1 MQVAIGDKLHIFDA
15 LTVANF
21 DQISCKGLGPEAGP
35 RTLAALLQ
43 AEGVVKVL
51 HDKREDERCLGFR
64 GIRLTNVFDTQ
75 FVHSVLTGESRK
87 SLQHVLK
94 YWLNVDVDKGG
105 DQMKQFMRTP
115 HAWMRRP
122 LPDWVLTYAA
132 LDVKHLPA
140 LYERMQD
147 ELQRQGKQELVRL
160 SSSQILFTAPQ
171 APPSPSHT
179 PVRAAATATMAAT
192 AVVFGKELVRDERL
206 RASIATKDD
215 FVSRFNEWKGR
226 EYSRGQPHVGGAGS
240 VLFFLKTA
248 TAAKRIA
255 DGLPRV
261 SVWFG
266 ATGDNVRVVLDG
278 AQDGARQGLRARKAA
293 AAERVH
299 DDRASVEANK
309 GGVVVS
315 AAAFDEVISVGSTA
329 QCRIEIRNTSQHHR
343 TMVAKLLLSAP
354 GRPQSA
360 FRLLSPMRD
369 VELPHG
375 ATSSVVVEARP
386 PWTGMHRDILSLNFG
401 SFCIGRYLEARSG
414 DAALHELLKPRG
426 PYVRTPRKRPL
437 PVHYDVVKAPKMVG
451 AGGAPKKGPMLK
463 WYGLYESLWPQL
475 LERSRAEAEH
485 LLMTGRDQMHD
496 LRAGVTD
503 EVAKKAYAQQQSR
516 LLYTEEVQLLA
527 DLRAFDLEDEKASVL
542 ERRAGLLWLKVPG
555 LAEKRPS
562 VLRGDTVHVKPAGS
576 GFDRKWV
583 EGVAERIEQEEVG
596 LRFSEAFAQ
605 SYTPGQRLD
614 VHFVLGRTPLRLFHQ
629 GVEATREMR
638 PSVLF
643 PERSD
648 VLSSTTTRRA
658 MVPFEHTRAFDPNLN
673 DEQRAAVKAVID
685 GRFRDVPYIIFG
697 PPGTGKTTTVVE
709 LILQAAVHLP
719 KTLLPKGTPF
729 HILVATP
736 TNTAADFVCQKLARK
751 LGSKLDML
759 RLMAFSRS
767 DDLPES
773 IRKYTNWDAA
783 AGGFVV
789 PELEELLKTTVV
801 VATLTK
807 AAGLVNEGVPRGHF
821 DLIVVD
827 EAGQAFEA
835 EAMAPIGCLLGPQ
848 TQLVIAG
855 DPKQLG
861 PVVHHSL
868 AKENGLGTSYL
879 ERLMERSIY
888 QKNMDSRSTSHGQ
901 FDERVITKLVRNY
914 RAHELLIH
922 LPNRL
927 FYDGDL
933 VSCVDPMLG
942 NSCLGWEGLE
952 RQGVPLLWHGIA
964 GKDMQERNSPSWFN
978 NDEVQQVV
986 AHVKDLLSMQRN
998 KLTQADIGV
1007 ITPYNQQVYRIN
1019 LALRSQN
1026 LGNVKVGSTEMFQG
1040 QERRVIIISTVRSSE
1055 QWIDFDVRHNLG
1067 FLDNPKR
1074 FNVAITRAIALLI
1087 VVGNPLTLKADYH
1100 WRELLKYCV
1109 DHGAYRGIPLPD
1121 LSGHDALMA
1130 TMATMTAVA
1139 TEAAEATETMARTL
1153 CRQSRTCCRTMWKRR
1168 KRRLP
1173 ASRCSRRPWRC
1184 RATTGEKVLCTD
1196 HRQQHCN
1203 APHMAHGQQLVTI
1216 E

>member
-1 MQVAIGDKLHIFDA
+1 MQYLRTTESEVERAVQSISNKRTSREPPLPICIDLEFDSHTPRQLPLSLMQVAIGDKLHIFDA

-21 DQISCKGLGPEAGP
+21 DRLGPKAGL

-51 HDKREDERCLGFR
+51 HDKREDENCLRFR
-64 GIRLTNVFDTQ
+64 GIALSNVFDTQ
-75 FVHSVLTGESRK
+75 LVHSVLTGERQM

-140 LYERMQD
+140 LYERMND
-147 ELQRQGKQELVRL
+147 ELQRQGKQEHIRFF
-160 SSSQILFTAPQ
+160 SSQILFT
-171 APPSPSHT
+171 SPSHT
-179 PVRAAATATMAAT
+179 PVRAVATASMAAT
-192 AVVFGKELVRDERL
+192 AVAFGKELVRDERL

-226 EYSRGQPHVGGAGS
+226 EYSQGRPHVGGAGS
-240 VLFFLKTA
+240 LLFFLKTA
-248 TAAKRIA
+248 SAAMRIA

-261 SVWFG
+261 RVWFG
-266 ATGDNVRVVLDG
+266 VTGDMVRIDLDG
-278 AQDGARQGLRARKAA
+278 ARDGARQGLRARKAA

-309 GGVVVS
+309 GGVEVS
-315 AAAFDEVISVGSTA
+315 AAAFDEVISVGSAA
-329 QCRIEIRNTSQHHR
+329 QCRIEIRNTSQHLR
-343 TMVAKLLLSAP
+343 MMVAKLLKSAP
-354 GRPQSA
+354 GRPHSA
-360 FRLLSPMRD
+360 FRLLSPMQD
-369 VELPHG
+369 VQLPPG

-386 PWTGMHRDILSLNFG
+386 PWTGMHRDILSLHFG

-437 PVHYDVVKAPKMVG
+437 PVRMDVVKAPKMGG

-463 WYGLYESLWPQL
+463 WHGLYESLWPQM

-485 LLMTGRDQMHD
+485 LLMTGREQMHD

-516 LLYTEEVQLLA
+516 LLFTEEVQLLA
-527 DLRAFDLEDEKASVL
+527 DLRGFDLEGEKASVL
-542 ERRAGLLWLKVPG
+542 EKRGGLLWLKVPG

-576 GFDRKWV
+576 GLDSKPF

-605 SYTPGQRLD
+605 SYAPGQRLD

-629 GVEATREMR
+629 GVESTRELR
-638 PSVLF
+638 PSILF

-648 VLSSTTTRRA
+648 VLNNTRTRRD
-658 MVPFEHTRAFDPNLN
+658 MVPFEEHTRAFDPNLN
-673 DEQRAAVKAVID
+673 DEQRTAVKAVID

-719 KTLLPKGTPF
+719 KTLLPKGKPF

-767 DDLPES
+767 DDLPGS
-773 IRKYTNWDAA
+773 IRKYTNWDTEV
-783 AGGFVV
+783 GDFVV
-789 PELEELLKTTVV
+789 PELEELLKPTVV

-821 DLIVVD
+821 DLIVID

-861 PVVHHSL
+861 PL
-868 AKENGLGTSYL
+868 MTS
-879 ERLMERSIY
+879 
-888 QKNMDSRSTSHGQ
+888 D
-901 FDERVITKLVRNY
+901 
-914 RAHELLIH
+914 
-922 LPNRL
+922 
-927 FYDGDL
+927 DL
-933 VSCVDPMLG
+933 
-942 NSCLGWEGLE
+942 
-952 RQGVPLLWHGIA
+952 
-964 GKDMQERNSPSWFN
+964 
-978 NDEVQQVV
+978 
-986 AHVKDLLSMQRN
+986 
-998 KLTQADIGV
+998 
-1007 ITPYNQQVYRIN
+1007 
-1019 LALRSQN
+1019 
-1026 LGNVKVGSTEMFQG
+1026 
-1040 QERRVIIISTVRSSE
+1040 
-1055 QWIDFDVRHNLG
+1055 
-1067 FLDNPKR
+1067 
-1074 FNVAITRAIALLI
+1074 
-1087 VVGNPLTLKADYH
+1087 
-1100 WRELLKYCV
+1100 
-1109 DHGAYRGIPLPD
+1109 
-1121 LSGHDALMA
+1121 
-1130 TMATMTAVA
+1130 
-1139 TEAAEATETMARTL
+1139 
-1153 CRQSRTCCRTMWKRR
+1153 
-1168 KRRLP
+1168 
-1173 ASRCSRRPWRC
+1173 
-1184 RATTGEKVLCTD
+1184 
-1196 HRQQHCN
+1196 
-1203 APHMAHGQQLVTI
+1203 
-1216 E
+1216 